1 MIALVKKRKHQN
13 LTNLENQ
20 MQTIYKKYILPNATK
35 LSSSMKMV
43 KPLPSNIYTIF
54 RCRKRKL
61 NGILNRYNLVE
72 GRRNI

>member
-1 MIALVKKRKHQN
+1 M
-13 LTNLENQ
+13 
-20 MQTIYKKYILPNATK
+20 K
-35 LSSSMKMV
+35 LFLSMKMV
-43 KPLPSNIYTIF
+43 KLLLFNIYIIF